1 MWVSPWANYLEIVD
15 DAGNRVTDGTRGA
28 ILITSLTNKAM
39 PIIRYK
45 IGDLGIL
52 APANTRTN
60 AYNGQVLEDVL
71 GRITDLFQTKDGAS
85 VPGYYFIMLLFFK
98 SWIRQ
103 YQVIQKDYDYFVFK
117 IIPTNETPPQEGSGR
132 DCQAHQTHVW

>member
-1 MWVSPWANYLEIVD
+1 MPEAEGLWVSPWANYLEIVD

-85 VPGYYFIMLLFFK
+85 VPGYYFIMLLFFQILDSAVSGDPK
-98 SWIRQ
+98 RLRLFRFQ
-103 YQVIQKDYDYFVFK
+103 NH
-117 IIPTNETPPQEGSGR
+117 PNE
-132 DCQAHQTHVW
+132 